1 MPISPAMAARVA
13 GRASKQKQT
22 LTEAVDALLALAFRG
37 IDAASI
43 AGKKRWAG
51 TTAAERSDFGRKAV
65 ESRWA
70 KFDSEYARLFAA
82 SAACRQFDLICNQ
95 SLTHTAA
102 AILNNKVQGVIGVGR
117 AQNPT
122 RKCPGSGANL
132 MAG

>member
-1 MPISPAMAARVA
+1 MDVDTRSLKVENISVPISPAMAARVA
-13 GRASKQKQT
+13 GRASKHKQT

-70 KFDSEYARLFAA
+70 KHRAVEGGADKGRT
-82 SAACRQFDLICNQ
+82 SAEKEPQ
-95 SLTHTAA
+95 SDQRPL
-102 AILNNKVQGVIGVGR
+102 
-117 AQNPT
+117 
-122 RKCPGSGANL
+122 
-132 MAG
+132 